1 MQPSHRANRLW
12 HQSQHFRRSAA
23 YRLISAQPWAVAF
36 IRAEFTADRPR
47 VALELFHASLESF
60 LKLARTSQEQVPTSY
75 TAEEFAETW
84 VRQGILARP
93 LIDGR
98 FVYEPSAATL
108 RVLRFFDEFA
118 TEDSRLNS
126 SRLNT
131 LLTSLESLAQE
142 TDPDPEARIRALE
155 AEIAQRQAKI
165 DELRAG
171 KHPAVLG
178 EVSAVSAT
186 RSVLDLASSLPAD
199 FRRMRDG
206 VRQMLHSLREGILDE
221 STAKGVAVGRVLEA
235 DKALRSTAEGET
247 FSGFT
252 QFLGSTESQQR
263 FRAAVNEVLERD
275 FVEVLEPAERQVL
288 TNLLRDLRRQA
299 SEVHE
304 SYGKLSESLHA
315 FVQSEDFQQIQQLR
329 QAARE
334 AELAINRSI
343 QLRPRSAL
351 TNVQLFAPQF
361 VTLSGLGIF
370 DPSDHVA
377 PPPLAEAP
385 HFDASDIVRTPTTP
399 KADMPFLREVVRT
412 GLNST
417 GGAPV
422 AMHDLFAR
430 LPSEHRHLNSIR
442 ALVEIGRTN
451 GEPLHPTDLHP
462 VEFLQ
467 VDGSTRTA
475 LLPALS
481 FSKEPL

>member
-12 HQSQHFRRSAA
+12 HQSRHFRRSAA

-60 LKLARTSQEQVPTSY
+60 LKLARQSDEQVPGTYS
-75 TAEEFAETW
+75 AEDFAESW

-108 RVLRFFDEFA
+108 RVLRFLDEMSTDDA
-118 TEDSRLNS
+118 RLNS

-131 LLTSLESLAQE
+131 LLTSLESLAHE

-165 DELRAG
+165 EELRSG
-171 KHPAVLG
+171 KDPAVLG
-178 EVSAVSAT
+178 SASALSAT

-206 VRQMLHSLREGILDE
+206 VRDMLHSLREGILDA
-221 STAKGVAVGRVLEA
+221 STAKGVAVGQVLEA
-235 DKALRSTAEGET
+235 DKQLRSTAEGET

-252 QFLGSTESQQR
+252 RFLGSPEAQQR
-263 FRAAVNEVLERD
+263 FRVAVNEVLERD
-275 FVEVLEPAERQVL
+275 FVDGLEAAERQTL
-288 TNLLRDLRRQA
+288 TNLLRELRRQA

-304 SYGKLSESLHA
+304 SYGKLSESLHN
-315 FVQSEDFQQIQQLR
+315 FVQSDDFQQAQLLR
-329 QAARE
+329 QAVRE
-334 AELAINRSI
+334 AELAINRSVN
-343 QLRPRSAL
+343 LKPRSTLAPVEL
-351 TNVQLFAPQF
+351 HAPQF

-377 PPPLAEAP
+377 PPPLADTP
-385 HFDASDIVRTPTTP
+385 RFDASDIVRSPVTP
-399 KADMPFLREVVRT
+399 KADMAFLREAVRT
-412 GLNST
+412 RLEQTAN
-417 GGAPV
+417 APV
-422 AMHDLFAR
+422 PMHQLYTE
-430 LPSEHRHLNSIR
+430 LPAEHRHLNTIR

-451 GEPLHPTDLHP
+451 GESLAPAELHP
-462 VEFLQ
+462 VDFFQ

-481 FSKEPL
+481 FTKEPL

>member
-1 MQPSHRANRLW
+1 MQPSHRANSLW
-12 HQSQHFRRSAA
+12 QQAQQFRRSAA

-47 VALELFHASLESF
+47 VALELFHASLDSF
-60 LKLARTSQEQVPTSY
+60 LRLARNSTEQVPGSY
-75 TAEEFAETW
+75 AAEDFAETW

-98 FVYEPSAATL
+98 FVYEPSASTL

-165 DELRAG
+165 DALRAG
-171 KHPAVLG
+171 KDPAVLA
-178 EVSAVSAT
+178 EVSAVSAA

-206 VRQMLHSLREGILDE
+206 VREMLHSLREGILDA
-221 STAKGVAVGRVLEA
+221 STAKGVAVGQVLEA
-235 DKALRSTAEGET
+235 DKQLRSTAEGET

-252 QFLGSTESQQR
+252 QFLGSIEAQQR
-263 FRAAVNEVLERD
+263 FRAAVNELLERD
-275 FVEVLEPAERQVL
+275 FVDVLEPAERQL
-288 TNLLRDLRRQA
+288 LSNLLRDLRRQA

-315 FVQSEDFQQIQQLR
+315 FVQSDDFQQTQLLR
-329 QAARE
+329 QAVRD
-334 AELAINRSI
+334 AELAISRAPE
-343 QLRPRSAL
+343 LKPRSAL
-351 TNVQLFAPQF
+351 TPVELFAPQF
-361 VTLSGLGIF
+361 VTLAGLGIF
-370 DPSDHVA
+370 DPSEHVA
-377 PPPLAEAP
+377 PPPLAEP
-385 HFDASDIVRTPTTP
+385 PRFDVTDIVRHPVTP
-399 KADMPFLREVVRT
+399 KADMAYLREQVRT
-412 GLNST
+412 GLESSGSPLNIQQLYAT
-417 GGAPV
+417 
-422 AMHDLFAR
+422 
-430 LPSEHRHLNSIR
+430 LPAEHQHLNTIR
-442 ALVEIGRTN
+442 ALLEIGRTN
-451 GEPLHPTDLHP
+451 GETLIPTDLHP
-462 VEFLQ
+462 VTFFQ

-481 FSKEPL
+481 FTKEPL